1 MCPETDRIIRRDSRA
16 LERRGLRAPIAVSA
30 VVISFGVEIWSV
42 RIDWWTHLC
51 DSAAKL
57 EHPTALADFGRI
69 A

>member
-1 MCPETDRIIRRDSRA
+1 MCPETVRIIRRDSR
-16 LERRGLRAPIAVSA
+16 IAVSA

-69 A
+69 P